1 MIKILGLIALLV
13 SYISF
18 GYYGYSLAEV
28 GNFHFSLV
36 PIVCYLFVFVL
47 GLVTNI
53 VKVRTLNKIKQ
64 KGLNNGIEKKDLIK
78 YGKYKEMNFM
88 FNLMFV
94 SVMPFAI
101 STLIS
106 VFFSGFKS
114 GLLLLYMAVA
124 VVVAIISKVFDNM
137 TSYDL
142 ADIKNRV
149 DYKIKNKDK

>member
-64 KGLNNGIEKKDLIK
+64 KGLNNGIKKKDLIK

-88 FNLMFV
+88 FNQMFV

>member
-28 GNFHFSLV
+28 GNFHFSLI
-36 PIVCYLFVFVL
+36 PIICYIFVFVL

-64 KGLNNGIEKKDLIK
+64 KGLDNGIEKKDLIK
-78 YGKYKEMNFM
+78 YGNYKEMHFM
-88 FNLMFV
+88 FNQMFV
-94 SVMPFAI
+94 SVMPLAI

-142 ADIKNRV
+142 ANIKSRV
-149 DYKIKNKDK
+149 DYKINNKDK

>member
-88 FNLMFV
+88 FNQMFV

-124 VVVAIISKVFDNM
+124 VLVAIISKVFDNM

>member
-53 VKVRTLNKIKQ
+53 VKVRTLNKIRQ

-88 FNLMFV
+88 FNQMFV

>member
-88 FNLMFV
+88 FNQMFV

-142 ADIKNRV
+142 ADIKNMV